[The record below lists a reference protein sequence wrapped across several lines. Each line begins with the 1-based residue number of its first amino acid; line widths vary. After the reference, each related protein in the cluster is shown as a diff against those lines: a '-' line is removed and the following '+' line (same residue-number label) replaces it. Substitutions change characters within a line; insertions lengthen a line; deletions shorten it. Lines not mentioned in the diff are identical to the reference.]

1 MAKALV
7 IGGEGTLG
15 SAIVAKLK
23 EHGIDTFTAGR
34 STGDYTMDMTDT
46 ASISALFDAV
56 GELDHVVIAAGSTHY
71 DAVPELTPENNL
83 ISVNNKLLG
92 QVNTVLLGQHKLNDN
107 GSFTLVSGI
116 LKEYPIPRGASSSMV
131 NGAIDAFVQAAALE
145 LPRGIRL
152 NSVSPGLLTE
162 SAEKYAD
169 FFKGFNHVP
178 ADRVANYFVRSVLG
192 IDNGRTYYI
201 YE

>member
-7 IGGEGTLG
+7 IGGTGTLG
-15 SAIVAKLK
+15 SAVTARLK
-23 EHGIDTFTAGR
+23 QHGLDVVTAGR
-34 STGDYTMDMTDT
+34 ASGDVQVDMTDT
-46 ASISALFDAV
+46 ASISALFEQVKD
-56 GELDHVVIAAGSTHY
+56 LDHVVIAAGSTHY
-71 DAVPELTPENNL
+71 DAVPDLTPENNL
-83 ISVNNKLLG
+83 KSVNNKLLG

-116 LKEYPIPRGASSSMV
+116 LKEHPIARGASSSMV
-131 NGAIDAFVQAAALE
+131 NGAIDAFVGAAAFE

-152 NSVSPGLLTE
+152 NSVSAGLLSE

-169 FFKGFNHVP
+169 YFKGFNPVP
-178 ADRVANYFVRSVLG
+178 AERVANYFVRSVLG
-192 IDNGRTYYI
+192 IETGKVYKI